1 LLAAARPV
9 LAALRPAD
17 FARGL
22 EVDGRERPEVDARE
36 RLEVDAREPP
46 RRACLPFEL
55 PRRDREEACVLDEP
69 LRLEPRLLRER
80 LLADFV
86 P

>member
-17 FARGL
+17 FVRDL
-22 EVDGRERPEVDARE
+22 ELDARERPEVDARE
-36 RLEVDAREPP
+36 RP
-46 RRACLPFEL
+46 LPAWLAFEL
-55 PRRDREEACVLDEP
+55 PRRDRAEAFVLDEP
-69 LRLEPRLLRER
+69 LRLEPRLLLER
-80 LLADFV
+80 LLGDFV